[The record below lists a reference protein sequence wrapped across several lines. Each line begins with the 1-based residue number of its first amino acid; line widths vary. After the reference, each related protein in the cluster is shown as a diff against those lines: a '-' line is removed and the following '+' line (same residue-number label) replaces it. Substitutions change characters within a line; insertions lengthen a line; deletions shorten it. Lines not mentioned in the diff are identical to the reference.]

1 MYVPKLRTQRLVA
14 YENVAS
20 ANTAEPSSARCVVKR
35 EGCAQQAVPQLTHS
49 ALAAGEWLRARPPT
63 AVTCC
68 VLCSDVMGWEG
79 GASCR
84 LGVRKWGCVV
94 GAFVCTRQVGPRG
107 IRTRDPGPEWVEG
120 RDSANGAASAPAAAY
135 MAAHAARPAAW
146 CEGIAAMF
154 VAPWRGSRQGP
165 TWSASAWANRT
176 PEENLLIQDTDAMRD
191 KPFLSLLSSL
201 FWISRC
207 CRYDIAV
214 ALTILSRA
222 SSNAEP
228 KHWTALDGS

>member
-146 CEGIAAMF
+146 CEGIAAKALEAAYL
-154 VAPWRGSRQGP
+154 VVQLRQ
-165 TWSASAWANRT
+165 T
-176 PEENLLIQDTDAMRD
+176 PQGEHN
-191 KPFLSLLSSL
+191 
-201 FWISRC
+201 
-207 CRYDIAV
+207 V
-214 ALTILSRA
+214 
-222 SSNAEP
+222 
-228 KHWTALDGS
+228 